1 MKKMNFMVVSAILLA
16 SLSSAAIGQA
26 ASLQKGKSQ
35 GLSTTG
41 TIDLTPKGWW
51 GNSNSGLP
59 GTGYCMKN
67 PAGGPATKILVAVT
81 NLGTVAS
88 TSAKLKVVFK
98 GSTTTTINVP
108 AGISPNGGASGKTIN
123 IPASA
128 WKNGQAQFDVYVLP
142 DSKIGDSNKMN
153 NKDSSKCIQ
162 PVG

>member
-1 MKKMNFMVVSAILLA
+1 MKKLNFLATSAIVL
-16 SLSSAAIGQA
+16 AAISCAAVGQA

-35 GLSTTG
+35 GLSRAE

-51 GNSNSGLP
+51 GNSVSGLP

-81 NLGTVAS
+81 NLGTSSS

-98 GSTTTTINVP
+98 GSKTTTINIP
-108 AGISPNGGASGKTIN
+108 AGIPPNGGGSGKTIN

-128 WKNGQAQFDVYVLP
+128 WKNGQAEFDVYALL
-142 DSKIGDSNKMN
+142 DDKTGDSNKLN
-153 NKDSSKCIQ
+153 NKHSSKCIQ
-162 PVG
+162 PAG